1 MGDFFM
7 VDNDFTEIEP
17 DMIDEVENTLNSGF
31 CDYKLKDCKFNRKTF
46 EDSQPI
52 TLIQFVGE
60 EEIELTFNTDFKDD
74 KYYISSGFSIICDDL
89 LEGRESRD
97 IFQSVNMYFRNVI
110 ANPDKDFAEE
120 KESLINFLILS
131 DEKYTREKLEVSL
144 DENKIRSD
152 YKNDHDEIYSQDSLT
167 DIQKSLALKEL
178 LHMSICQVVDD
189 LELFF
194 TRPLDLSPAEEHEKN
209 RQEAKALEN
218 EMQLY

>member
-1 MGDFFM
+1 M

-17 DMIDEVENTLNSGF
+17 DMIDDVEKTLNSGF

-52 TLIQFVGE
+52 TLIQFV
-60 EEIELTFNTDFKDD
+60 
-74 KYYISSGFSIICDDL
+74 ISSGFSIICDDL

-110 ANPDKDFAEE
+110 ANPDKDFTEE

-144 DENKIRSD
+144 DEDKIRSD
-152 YKNDHDEIYSQDSLT
+152 YKNDHDEIYSQESLT